1 MVKIER
7 VSENICLAKCAHTSV
22 WTTQA
27 LGACLKV
34 YTFHFPSLICSDS
47 QSFPKAYF
55 SQFGKSILGNPILS
69 PKIILLKISDFRVKQ
84 LQKKRKVQKLYQNG
98 SNSII

>member
-34 YTFHFPSLICSDS
+34 NTFYPPFS
-47 QSFPKAYF
+47 QAYF
-55 SQFGKSILGNPILS
+55 S
-69 PKIILLKISDFRVKQ
+69 
-84 LQKKRKVQKLYQNG
+84 
-98 SNSII
+98 

>member
-1 MVKIER
+1 MAKIER

-47 QSFPKAYF
+47 QSFLKAYF
-55 SQFGKSILGNPILS
+55 SQFGVSCHIMIFL
-69 PKIILLKISDFRVKQ
+69 
-84 LQKKRKVQKLYQNG
+84 
-98 SNSII
+98 